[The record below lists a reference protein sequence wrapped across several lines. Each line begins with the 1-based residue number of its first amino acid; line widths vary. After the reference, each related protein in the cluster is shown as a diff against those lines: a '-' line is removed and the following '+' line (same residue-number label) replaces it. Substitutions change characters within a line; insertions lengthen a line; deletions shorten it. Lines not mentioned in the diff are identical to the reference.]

1 MRCADRLG
9 YRYLVGSVSYRG
21 NQGGLT
27 GSTPPEFLFVL
38 GAISQYLG
46 AALAFS
52 IFDNLGASM
61 VATLRVIGAAAIL
74 ILFRRSWKR
83 SINDLDMYWTAAFGI
98 VLAGM
103 NLCFYLAIDNLPL
116 GNAVAIEFLG
126 PIAVAAAGHRS
137 SRNVVSLVV
146 ASLGVLL
153 LAQVTSEGT
162 LTGVLLA
169 LASGALWA
177 LYILLGSKVARTGA
191 HLDGLGIGMLIGGL
205 VISPAAIHSIDRAFD
220 SPLFVLL
227 ALSTGLLGNVIPYGI
242 DQLVFQR
249 ISNSRFAFLQSLLP
263 ATAACVGILALRQK
277 TSLGELFGI
286 GLIIFA
292 IVFRGRKE

>member
-1 MRCADRLG
+1 MGCLG
-9 YRYLVGSVSYRG
+9 CLRYRYLVSSRSYRG
-21 NQGGLT
+21 KQNGLLY
-27 GSTPPEFLFVL
+27 SSPPELLFIF

-52 IFDNLGASM
+52 IFDNLGPSM
-61 VATLRVIGAAAIL
+61 VATLRVIGAALIL
-74 ILFRRSWKR
+74 ILFRHSWKR
-83 SINDLDMYWTAAFGI
+83 PLKELDIFWTASFGI

-137 SRNVVSLVV
+137 LRNLISLVV
-146 ASLGVLL
+146 AGSGVIL

-162 LTGVLLA
+162 VIGVFMA
-169 LASGALWA
+169 LAAGTLWA
-177 LYILLGSKVARTGA
+177 LYIILGSKVARTGA

-205 VISPAAIHSIDRAFD
+205 IISPTSFNAINRAFD
-220 SPLFVLL
+220 SPLIVLL

-242 DQLVFQR
+242 DQLVFRR
-249 ISNSRFAFLQSLLP
+249 ISKTRFAFLQSLLP
-263 ATAACVGILALRQK
+263 ATAACVGILALQQK
-277 TSLGELFGI
+277 TSVGELCGI

-292 IVFRGRKE
+292 IVFRGKEN

>member
-1 MRCADRLG
+1 MR
-9 YRYLVGSVSYRG
+9 YRYLVDARNSRG
-21 NQGGLT
+21 IQNGLT
-27 GSTPPEFLFVL
+27 DSASPEVLFIV
-38 GAISQYLG
+38 AAVSQYLG

-52 IFDNLGASM
+52 IFDNLGTST
-61 VATLRVIGAAAIL
+61 VATLRVLGAALIL
-74 ILFRRSWKR
+74 ILLRRSWRR
-83 SINDLDMYWTAAFGI
+83 SLKDLDMFWTASFGI

-137 SRNVVSLVV
+137 ARNLVALIV

-162 LTGVLLA
+162 VTGVLFA
-169 LASGALWA
+169 LAAGTLWGF
-177 LYILLGSKVARTGA
+177 YIVLGSKVARTGA

-205 VISPAAIHSIDRAFD
+205 AIFPSSLHTIGRAFD
-220 SPLFVLL
+220 SPLLMLV
-227 ALSTGLLGNVIPYGI
+227 ALSTGVLGNVIPYGI
-242 DQLVFQR
+242 DQLVFRR
-249 ISNSRFAFLQSLLP
+249 ISKTRFAFLQSLLP
-263 ATAACVGILALRQK
+263 ATAACVGILVLRQK
-277 TSLGELFGI
+277 TSIGELLGI

-292 IVFRGRKE
+292 IGLRGKED

>member
-1 MRCADRLG
+1 MRGIQNGFVDSA
-9 YRYLVGSVSYRG
+9 S
-21 NQGGLT
+21 
-27 GSTPPEFLFVL
+27 PEVFFIV
-38 GAISQYLG
+38 AAVSQYLG

-52 IFDNLGASM
+52 IFDNLGTST
-61 VATLRVIGAAAIL
+61 VATLRVLGAALIL
-74 ILFRRSWKR
+74 ILLRRSWRR
-83 SINDLDMYWTAAFGI
+83 SLKDLDMFWTASFGI

-137 SRNVVSLVV
+137 ARNLVALIV

-162 LTGVLLA
+162 VTGVLFA
-169 LASGALWA
+169 LAAGTLWGF
-177 LYILLGSKVARTGA
+177 YIVLGSKVARTGA

-205 VISPAAIHSIDRAFD
+205 AIFPSSLHTIGRAFD
-220 SPLFVLL
+220 SPLLMLV
-227 ALSTGLLGNVIPYGI
+227 ALSTGVLGNVIPYGI
-242 DQLVFQR
+242 DQLVFRR
-249 ISNSRFAFLQSLLP
+249 ISKTRFAFLQSLLP
-263 ATAACVGILALRQK
+263 ATAACVGILVLRQK
-277 TSLGELFGI
+277 TSIGELLGI

-292 IVFRGRKE
+292 IGLRGKED

>member
-1 MRCADRLG
+1 MR
-9 YRYLVGSVSYRG
+9 YRYLVDARNLRG
-21 NQGGLT
+21 IQNGLT
-27 GSTPPEFLFVL
+27 DSASPEVLFIV
-38 GAISQYLG
+38 AAVSQYLG

-52 IFDNLGASM
+52 IFDNLGTST
-61 VATLRVIGAAAIL
+61 VATLRVLGAALIL
-74 ILFRRSWKR
+74 ILLRRSWRR
-83 SINDLDMYWTAAFGI
+83 SLKDLDMFWTASFGI

-137 SRNVVSLVV
+137 ARNLVALIV

-162 LTGVLLA
+162 VTGVLFA
-169 LASGALWA
+169 LAAGTLWGF
-177 LYILLGSKVARTGA
+177 YIVLGSKVARTGA

-205 VISPAAIHSIDRAFD
+205 AIFPSSLHTIDRAFD
-220 SPLFVLL
+220 SPLLMLV
-227 ALSTGLLGNVIPYGI
+227 ALSTGVLGNVIPYGI
-242 DQLVFQR
+242 DQLVFRR
-249 ISNSRFAFLQSLLP
+249 ISKTRFAFLQSLLP
-263 ATAACVGILALRQK
+263 ATAACVGILVLRQK
-277 TSLGELFGI
+277 TSIGELVGI

-292 IVFRGRKE
+292 IGLRGRED

>member
-1 MRCADRLG
+1 MR
-9 YRYLVGSVSYRG
+9 SESYRG
-21 NQGGLT
+21 NHNKF
-27 GSTPPEFLFVL
+27 SVPTPPEFLFVL

-52 IFDNLGASM
+52 IFDDLGASM
-61 VATLRVIGAAAIL
+61 VATLRVLGAAAML
-74 ILFRRSWKR
+74 ILSRRIWRRSL
-83 SINDLDMYWTAAFGI
+83 NELDLLWTAAFGI

-126 PIAVAAAGHRS
+126 PIAVAAAGRRS
-137 SRNVVSLVV
+137 TKNVVSLAV

-162 LTGVLLA
+162 LTGVFLA

-205 VISPAAIHSIDRAFD
+205 MISPSSFHSIDRAFD
-220 SPLFVLL
+220 SPLIVLL

-249 ISNSRFAFLQSLLP
+249 ISKTRFAFLQSLLP
-263 ATAACVGILALRQK
+263 ATAACVGILALQQK
-277 TSLGELFGI
+277 TSAGELFGI

-292 IVFRGRKE
+292 IIFRGREK

>member
-1 MRCADRLG
+1 MGCLGRLG
-9 YRYLVGSVSYRG
+9 YRYLVGSRNFRG
-21 NQGGLT
+21 IQKRLID
-27 GSTPPEFLFVL
+27 SASPEVLFII
-38 GAISQYLG
+38 GAISQYMG

-52 IFDNLGASM
+52 IFDNLGASL
-61 VATLRVIGAAAIL
+61 VATLRVLGAAL
-74 ILFRRSWKR
+74 ILVLLRKSWRRSLE
-83 SINDLDMYWTAAFGI
+83 DLDMFWTALFGI

-126 PIAVAAAGHRS
+126 PIAVAAAGRRS
-137 SRNVVSLVV
+137 VKNIVALIV

-162 LTGVLLA
+162 AAGVFLA
-169 LASGALWA
+169 LAAGTLWA
-177 LYILLGSKVARTGA
+177 FYIVLGSRVARTGA

-205 VISPAAIHSIDRAFD
+205 VISPTSIHAIDRAFD
-220 SPLFVLL
+220 SPLLVLV
-227 ALSTGLLGNVIPYGI
+227 ALSTGVLGNVIPYGI
-242 DQLVFQR
+242 DQVAFRR
-249 ISNSRFAFLQSLLP
+249 ISKTRFAFLQSLLP

-277 TSLGELFGI
+277 TSIGELLGI

-292 IVFRGRKE
+292 IGFRGKED

>member
-1 MRCADRLG
+1 MR
-9 YRYLVGSVSYRG
+9 YRYLVDARNLRG
-21 NQGGLT
+21 IQNGLT
-27 GSTPPEFLFVL
+27 DSASPEVLFIV
-38 GAISQYLG
+38 AAVSQYLG

-52 IFDNLGASM
+52 IFDNLGTST
-61 VATLRVIGAAAIL
+61 VATLRVLGAALIL
-74 ILFRRSWKR
+74 ILLRRSWKR
-83 SINDLDMYWTAAFGI
+83 SLKDLDMFWTASFGI

-137 SRNVVSLVV
+137 ARNLVALIV

-162 LTGVLLA
+162 VTGVLFA
-169 LASGALWA
+169 LAAGTLWGF
-177 LYILLGSKVARTGA
+177 YIVLGSKVARTGA

-205 VISPAAIHSIDRAFD
+205 AIFPSSLHTIDRAFD
-220 SPLFVLL
+220 SPVLML
-227 ALSTGLLGNVIPYGI
+227 VALSTGVLGNVIPYGI
-242 DQLVFQR
+242 DQLVFRR
-249 ISNSRFAFLQSLLP
+249 ISKTRFAFLQSLLP
-263 ATAACVGILALRQK
+263 ATAACVGILVLRQK
-277 TSLGELFGI
+277 TSIGELVGI

-292 IVFRGRKE
+292 IGLRGKED

>member
-1 MRCADRLG
+1 MR
-9 YRYLVGSVSYRG
+9 YRYLVDARNLRG
-21 NQGGLT
+21 IQNGLT
-27 GSTPPEFLFVL
+27 DSASPEVLFIV
-38 GAISQYLG
+38 AAVSQYLG

-52 IFDNLGASM
+52 IFDNLGTST
-61 VATLRVIGAAAIL
+61 VATLRVLGAALIL
-74 ILFRRSWKR
+74 ILLRRSWKR
-83 SINDLDMYWTAAFGI
+83 SLKDLDMFWTASFGI

-137 SRNVVSLVV
+137 VRNLVALIV

-162 LTGVLLA
+162 VTGVLFA
-169 LASGALWA
+169 LAAGTLWGF
-177 LYILLGSKVARTGA
+177 YIILGSKVARTGA

-205 VISPAAIHSIDRAFD
+205 AIFPSSLHTIGRAFD
-220 SPLFVLL
+220 SPLLMLV
-227 ALSTGLLGNVIPYGI
+227 ALSTGVLGNVIPYGI
-242 DQLVFQR
+242 DQLVFRR
-249 ISNSRFAFLQSLLP
+249 ISKTRFAFLQSLLP
-263 ATAACVGILALRQK
+263 ATAACVGILVLRQK
-277 TSLGELFGI
+277 TSIGELLGI

-292 IVFRGRKE
+292 IGLRGKED

>member
-1 MRCADRLG
+1 MGARNF
-9 YRYLVGSVSYRG
+9 RG
-21 NQGGLT
+21 IQNGLLD
-27 GSTPPEFLFVL
+27 SASPEVLFIV
-38 GAISQYLG
+38 AAVSQYLG

-52 IFDNLGASM
+52 IFDNLGTST
-61 VATLRVIGAAAIL
+61 VATLRVLGAALVL
-74 ILFRRSWKR
+74 ILLRRSWRR
-83 SINDLDMYWTAAFGI
+83 SLKDLDMVWTASFGI

-137 SRNVVSLVV
+137 SRNVVALIV

-162 LTGVLLA
+162 VTGVFFA
-169 LASGALWA
+169 LAAGALWA
-177 LYILLGSKVARTGA
+177 LYIVLGSKVARTGA

-205 VISPAAIHSIDRAFD
+205 AIFPSSLHTIDRAFD
-220 SPLFVLL
+220 SPLLMLV
-227 ALSTGLLGNVIPYGI
+227 ALSTGVLGNVIPYGI
-242 DQLVFQR
+242 DQLVFRR
-249 ISNSRFAFLQSLLP
+249 ISKTRFAFLQSLLP
-263 ATAACVGILALRQK
+263 ATAACVGILALQQK
-277 TSLGELFGI
+277 TSIGELVGI

-292 IVFRGRKE
+292 IALRGKED

>member
-1 MRCADRLG
+1 MR
-9 YRYLVGSVSYRG
+9 YRYLVDARNLRG
-21 NQGGLT
+21 IQNGFVD
-27 GSTPPEFLFVL
+27 SASPEVFFIV
-38 GAISQYLG
+38 AAVSQYLG

-52 IFDNLGASM
+52 IFDNLGTST
-61 VATLRVIGAAAIL
+61 VATLRVLGAALIL
-74 ILFRRSWKR
+74 ILLRRSWRR
-83 SINDLDMYWTAAFGI
+83 SLKDLDMFWTASFGI

-137 SRNVVSLVV
+137 ARNLVALIV

-162 LTGVLLA
+162 VTGVLFA
-169 LASGALWA
+169 LAAGTLWGF
-177 LYILLGSKVARTGA
+177 YIVLGSKVARTGA

-205 VISPAAIHSIDRAFD
+205 AIFPSSLHTIDRVFD
-220 SPLFVLL
+220 SPLLMLV
-227 ALSTGLLGNVIPYGI
+227 ALSTGVLGNVIPYGI
-242 DQLVFQR
+242 DQLVFRR
-249 ISNSRFAFLQSLLP
+249 ISKTRFAFLQSLLP
-263 ATAACVGILALRQK
+263 ATAACVGILVLRQK
-277 TSLGELFGI
+277 TSIGELVGI

-292 IVFRGRKE
+292 IGLRGKED

>member
-1 MRCADRLG
+1 MR
-9 YRYLVGSVSYRG
+9 YRYLVDARNLRG
-21 NQGGLT
+21 IQNGLT
-27 GSTPPEFLFVL
+27 DSASPEVLFIV
-38 GAISQYLG
+38 AAVSQYLG

-52 IFDNLGASM
+52 IFDNLGTST
-61 VATLRVIGAAAIL
+61 VATLRVLGAALIL
-74 ILFRRSWKR
+74 ILLRRSWRR
-83 SINDLDMYWTAAFGI
+83 SLKDLDMFWTASFGI

-137 SRNVVSLVV
+137 VRNLAALIV

-162 LTGVLLA
+162 VTGVLFA
-169 LASGALWA
+169 LAAGTLWGF
-177 LYILLGSKVARTGA
+177 YIVLGSKVARTGA

-205 VISPAAIHSIDRAFD
+205 AIFPSSLHTIGRAFD
-220 SPLFVLL
+220 SPLLMLV
-227 ALSTGLLGNVIPYGI
+227 ALSTGVLGNVIPYGI
-242 DQLVFQR
+242 DQLVFRR
-249 ISNSRFAFLQSLLP
+249 ISKTRFAFLQSLLP
-263 ATAACVGILALRQK
+263 ATAACVGILVLRQK
-277 TSLGELFGI
+277 TSIGELLGI

-292 IVFRGRKE
+292 IGLRGKED

>member
-1 MRCADRLG
+1 MR
-9 YRYLVGSVSYRG
+9 YRYLVDARNSRG
-21 NQGGLT
+21 IQNGLT
-27 GSTPPEFLFVL
+27 DSASPEVLFIV
-38 GAISQYLG
+38 AAVSQYLG

-52 IFDNLGASM
+52 IFDNLGTST
-61 VATLRVIGAAAIL
+61 VATLRVLGAALIL
-74 ILFRRSWKR
+74 ILLRRSWRR
-83 SINDLDMYWTAAFGI
+83 SLKDLDMFWTASFGI

-137 SRNVVSLVV
+137 VRNLAALIV

-162 LTGVLLA
+162 VTGVLFA
-169 LASGALWA
+169 LAAGTLWGF
-177 LYILLGSKVARTGA
+177 YIVLGSKVARTGA

-205 VISPAAIHSIDRAFD
+205 AIFPSSLHTIDRVFD
-220 SPLFVLL
+220 SPLLMLV
-227 ALSTGLLGNVIPYGI
+227 ALSTGVLGNVIPYGI
-242 DQLVFQR
+242 DQLVFRR
-249 ISNSRFAFLQSLLP
+249 ISKTRFAFLQSLLP
-263 ATAACVGILALRQK
+263 ATAACVGILVLGQK
-277 TSLGELFGI
+277 TSIGELVGI

-292 IVFRGRKE
+292 IGLRGKED

>member
-1 MRCADRLG
+1 MR
-9 YRYLVGSVSYRG
+9 YRYLVDARNSRG
-21 NQGGLT
+21 IQNGLT
-27 GSTPPEFLFVL
+27 DSASPEVLFIV
-38 GAISQYLG
+38 AAVSQYLG

-52 IFDNLGASM
+52 IFDNLGTST
-61 VATLRVIGAAAIL
+61 VATLRVLGAALIL
-74 ILFRRSWKR
+74 ILLRRSWRR
-83 SINDLDMYWTAAFGI
+83 SLKDLDMFWTASFGI

-137 SRNVVSLVV
+137 VRNLAALIV

-162 LTGVLLA
+162 VTGVLFA
-169 LASGALWA
+169 LAAGTLWGF
-177 LYILLGSKVARTGA
+177 YIVLGSKVARTGA

-205 VISPAAIHSIDRAFD
+205 AIFPSSLHTIGRAFD
-220 SPLFVLL
+220 SPLLMLV
-227 ALSTGLLGNVIPYGI
+227 ALSTGVLGNVIPYGI
-242 DQLVFQR
+242 DQLVFRR
-249 ISNSRFAFLQSLLP
+249 ISKTRFAFLQSLLP
-263 ATAACVGILALRQK
+263 ATAACVGILVLGQK
-277 TSLGELFGI
+277 TSIGELVGI

-292 IVFRGRKE
+292 IGLRGKED

>member
-1 MRCADRLG
+1 MR
-9 YRYLVGSVSYRG
+9 YRYLVDARNLRG
-21 NQGGLT
+21 IQNGLT
-27 GSTPPEFLFVL
+27 DSASPEVLFIVA
-38 GAISQYLG
+38 AISQYLG

-52 IFDNLGASM
+52 IFDNLGTST
-61 VATLRVIGAAAIL
+61 VATLRVLGAALIL
-74 ILFRRSWKR
+74 ILLRRSWRR
-83 SINDLDMYWTAAFGI
+83 SLKDLDMFWTASFGI

-137 SRNVVSLVV
+137 ARNLVALIV

-162 LTGVLLA
+162 VTGVLFA
-169 LASGALWA
+169 LAAGTLWGF
-177 LYILLGSKVARTGA
+177 YIVLGSKVARTGA

-205 VISPAAIHSIDRAFD
+205 AIFPSSLHTIGRAFD
-220 SPLFVLL
+220 SPLLMLV
-227 ALSTGLLGNVIPYGI
+227 ALSTGVLGNVIPYGI
-242 DQLVFQR
+242 DQLVFRR
-249 ISNSRFAFLQSLLP
+249 ISKTRFAFLQSLLP
-263 ATAACVGILALRQK
+263 ATAACVGILVLRQK
-277 TSLGELFGI
+277 TSIGELVGI

-292 IVFRGRKE
+292 IGLRGKED

>member
-1 MRCADRLG
+1 MR
-9 YRYLVGSVSYRG
+9 YRYLVDARNLRG
-21 NQGGLT
+21 IQNGLT
-27 GSTPPEFLFVL
+27 DSASPEVLFIV
-38 GAISQYLG
+38 AAVSQYLG

-52 IFDNLGASM
+52 IFDNLGTST
-61 VATLRVIGAAAIL
+61 VATLRVLGAALIL
-74 ILFRRSWKR
+74 ILLRRSWRR
-83 SINDLDMYWTAAFGI
+83 SLKDLDMFWTASFGI

-137 SRNVVSLVV
+137 ARNLVALIV

-162 LTGVLLA
+162 VTGVLFA
-169 LASGALWA
+169 LAAGTLWGF
-177 LYILLGSKVARTGA
+177 YIVLGSKVARTGA

-205 VISPAAIHSIDRAFD
+205 AIFPSSLHTIDRAFD
-220 SPLFVLL
+220 SPLLMLV
-227 ALSTGLLGNVIPYGI
+227 ALSTGVLGNVIPYGI
-242 DQLVFQR
+242 DQLVFRR
-249 ISNSRFAFLQSLLP
+249 ISKTRFAFLQSLLP
-263 ATAACVGILALRQK
+263 ATAACVGILVLRQK
-277 TSLGELFGI
+277 TSIGELVGI

-292 IVFRGRKE
+292 IGLRGKED

>member
-1 MRCADRLG
+1 MR
-9 YRYLVGSVSYRG
+9 SESYRG
-21 NQGGLT
+21 EHNKFPVPT
-27 GSTPPEFLFVL
+27 HPEFLFVL

-52 IFDNLGASM
+52 IFDDLGASM
-61 VATLRVIGAAAIL
+61 VATLRVLGAAAML
-74 ILFRRSWKR
+74 ILFRRIWRR
-83 SINDLDMYWTAAFGI
+83 SLNELDLFWTAAFGI

-126 PIAVAAAGHRS
+126 PIAVAAAGRRS
-137 SRNVVSLVV
+137 TKNVVSLAI

-162 LTGVLLA
+162 LTGVFLA

-205 VISPAAIHSIDRAFD
+205 IISPSSFHSIDRALD
-220 SPLFVLL
+220 SPLIVLL

-249 ISNSRFAFLQSLLP
+249 ISKTRFAFLQSLLP
-263 ATAACVGILALRQK
+263 ATAACVGILALQQK
-277 TSLGELFGI
+277 TSAGELFGI
-286 GLIIFA
+286 GMIIFA
-292 IVFRGRKE
+292 IIFRGREK

>member
-1 MRCADRLG
+1 MR
-9 YRYLVGSVSYRG
+9 YRYLVDARNLRG
-21 NQGGLT
+21 IQNGFVD
-27 GSTPPEFLFVL
+27 SASPEVFFIV
-38 GAISQYLG
+38 AAVSQYLG

-52 IFDNLGASM
+52 IFDNLGTST
-61 VATLRVIGAAAIL
+61 VATLRVLGAALIL
-74 ILFRRSWKR
+74 ILLRRSWRR
-83 SINDLDMYWTAAFGI
+83 SLKDLDMFWTASFGI

-137 SRNVVSLVV
+137 ARNLVALIV

-162 LTGVLLA
+162 VTGVLFA
-169 LASGALWA
+169 LAAGTLWGF
-177 LYILLGSKVARTGA
+177 YIVLGSKVARTGA

-205 VISPAAIHSIDRAFD
+205 AIFPSSLHTIGRAFD
-220 SPLFVLL
+220 SPLLMLV
-227 ALSTGLLGNVIPYGI
+227 ALSTGVLGNVIPYGI
-242 DQLVFQR
+242 DQLVFRR
-249 ISNSRFAFLQSLLP
+249 ISKTRFAFLQSLLP
-263 ATAACVGILALRQK
+263 ATAACVGILVLRQK
-277 TSLGELFGI
+277 TSIGELLGI

-292 IVFRGRKE
+292 IGLRGKED